1 MATSLALLA
10 LPALPALPALLAPP
24 AGLALLALLVPPAL
38 LPPRRPLAL
47 LPPRRPLARN
57 FNQSKSKRETPL
69 YGAFFM
75 GGEGCRGKLQRETPS
90 AGFFVGA
97 KG

>member
-1 MATSLALLA
+1 MATSLALLVLLA
-10 LPALPALPALLAPP
+10 PPVPLALLVPP

-57 FNQSKSKRETPL
+57 FNQSKPKRETPL
-69 YGAFFM
+69 YGAFLM
-75 GGEGCRGKLQRETPS
+75 GDEGCRGKLQRETPS
-90 AGFFVGA
+90 TGFFVGT